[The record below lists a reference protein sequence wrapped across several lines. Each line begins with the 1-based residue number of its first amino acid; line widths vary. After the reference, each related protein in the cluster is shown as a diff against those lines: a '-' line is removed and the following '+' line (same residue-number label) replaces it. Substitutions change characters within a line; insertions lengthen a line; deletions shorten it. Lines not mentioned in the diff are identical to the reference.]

1 MESSQLTHGQQLTS
15 FSKLHP
21 GSCAWRPPARLWL
34 ILLLLLLSLTGSVSA
49 AEQHQPAHD
58 GALAA
63 GTPAI
68 LSQVGP
74 NQLLPPIDEN
84 MCPGEIYPFELTIYL
99 PRTPAKGDIVFAFD
113 TTGSM
118 APVIYS
124 AQENAIRIMDDL
136 NRLISDVQFG
146 VMDIEDYPL
155 EPYGANDNQAYRLHQ
170 SLTTDRNAVRFA
182 IDTLE
187 ANSGS
192 DQPEAYTRAVYEA
205 HADSRLGWRENAR
218 HLLLIFGDS
227 FPHDNDLNE
236 GMAHPPH
243 RNKGPRWET
252 GHPPSLLD
260 LGRDG
265 VPGTSDD
272 LDFQT
277 ELATLVE
284 RDITLLSVVTPAFG
298 YPAPTQMELVTYWNF
313 WAAPSGGKSVP
324 LWNAGDLPELI
335 RNIVEDT
342 IVGVIKRLTLETEP
356 EFFTSWVVFDPAEIN
371 DIEIPMSGALSFLG
385 RVEAPPDALAG
396 TYDFRIIAVGDGI
409 VYGEKQVRIT
419 VPEQCFPDRDYPNW
433 FYLPLI
439 MKAHAENESGGSGRR
454 LQ

>member
-1 MESSQLTHGQQLTS
+1 MESSQLTHGQQPTS
-15 FSKLHP
+15 LSRRRP
-21 GSCAWRPPARLWL
+21 RSCAWRTNVHLWS

-49 AEQHQPAHD
+49 AVHDQPPHD
-58 GALAA
+58 GAMTA

-68 LSQVGP
+68 LSQVEP

-124 AQENAIRIMDDL
+124 AQENAIRIMGDL
-136 NRLISDVQFG
+136 NNLISDVRFG
-146 VMDIEDYPL
+146 VVDIEDYPL
-155 EPYGANDNQAYRLHQ
+155 DPYGSEDNQAYRLRQ
-170 SLTTDRNAVRFA
+170 SLTADRGAVRLA
-182 IDTLE
+182 IDALE
-187 ANSGS
+187 ANTGG

-205 HADSRLGWRENAR
+205 HADSRIGWRENAR

-236 GMAHPPH
+236 GIAYPPH

-260 LGRDG
+260 PGRDG
-265 VPGTSDD
+265 VPGTLDD
-272 LDFQT
+272 LDFQI
-277 ELATLVE
+277 ELDTLAD
-284 RDITLLSVVTPAFG
+284 RDITLLSVVTPSW
-298 YPAPTQMELVTYWNF
+298 YPLPTQSDLVTYWNA
-313 WAAPSGGKSVP
+313 WTAPTGGKAVP

-335 RNIVEDT
+335 RKIVEDT

-356 EFFTSWVVFDPAEIN
+356 EFFRSWVVFDPAEIN

-396 TYDFRIIAVGDGI
+396 TYEFRIIAVGDGI
-409 VYGEKQVRIT
+409 MYGEKQVRIT
-419 VPEQCFPDRDYPNW
+419 VPERCFPDRDYPNW

-439 MKAHAENESGGSGRR
+439 MKAHAENESVGSGRR

>member
-1 MESSQLTHGQQLTS
+1 MESSQLTHGQQLIS
-15 FSKLHP
+15 FNRLHP
-21 GSCAWRPPARLWL
+21 RSCAWRTIAHLWS

-49 AEQHQPAHD
+49 AVHAQPSLG
-58 GALAA
+58 GAVTADM
-63 GTPAI
+63 PAVPG
-68 LSQVGP
+68 QVEP
-74 NQLLPPIDEN
+74 DQLLPPIDET

-118 APVIYS
+118 APIIRS
-124 AQENAIRIMDDL
+124 AQENAIRIMEDL
-136 NRLISDVQFG
+136 NGLISDVQFG

-170 SLTTDRNAVRFA
+170 SLTTDREAVRLA
-182 IDTLE
+182 IDTLQ

-192 DQPEAYTRAVYEA
+192 DQPEAYTRAAYEA
-205 HADSRLGWRENAR
+205 HADPRIGWRENAR

-227 FPHDNDLNE
+227 FPHDNNLNE
-236 GMAHPPH
+236 GIAYPPY

-260 LGRDG
+260 PGRDG

-272 LDFQT
+272 LDFQI
-277 ELATLVE
+277 ELATLVD

-298 YPAPTQMELVTYWNF
+298 YPAPTQMDLVTYWNF
-313 WAAPSGGKSVP
+313 WAAPGGGKSVP
-324 LWNAGDLPELI
+324 LWNAGDLPNLI
-335 RNIVEDT
+335 RDIVEDT

-356 EFFTSWVVFDPAEIN
+356 EFFSSWMVFDPAEIN
-371 DIEIPMSGALSFLG
+371 DIEIPMDGALSFLG
-385 RVEAPPDALAG
+385 RVEAPPDAAAG
-396 TYDFRIIAVGDGI
+396 IYEFRIIAVGDGI
-409 VYGEKQVRIT
+409 MYGEKQVTIT
-419 VPEQCFPDRDYPNW
+419 VPERCFPDRDYPNW

-439 MKAHAENESGGSGRR
+439 MKAHAENVSAD
-454 LQ
+454 